1 MGAVARTRYSVTI
14 SSHSAMNE
22 SWSSERKVTTEMMV
36 QPASIAL
43 RHRSSTQKSRFHA
56 HFLRVFQLDRMES
69 GSALRKRLTSK
80 SPSGHFI
87 LRPRALQFDVASA
100 GSSRE

>member
-1 MGAVARTRYSVTI
+1 MMAWDRVTRADV
-14 SSHSAMNE
+14 
-22 SWSSERKVTTEMMV
+22 
-36 QPASIAL
+36 
-43 RHRSSTQKSRFHA
+43 
-56 HFLRVFQLDRMES
+56 LRVIKEYDRLGLE
-69 GSALRKRLTSK
+69 RFFSK